1 MKNRASIS
9 ITKVRFQ
16 PASSVPQVR
25 ARPLGAN
32 LGSARCLGSAR
43 LAAQPPGFITN
54 AV

>member
-25 ARPLGAN
+25 ARLLGAN
-32 LGSARCLGSAR
+32 LGSAR